1 MHAREKEI
9 LLALDRRVETD
20 PAALQ
25 DEEMRLYRK
34 LIIRYVSEM
43 SCEALMENLAPPP
56 TVPS

>member
-9 LLALDRRVETD
+9 LLALDHQVETN

-25 DEEMRLYRK
+25 DDEMRLYRR

-43 SCEALMENLAPPP
+43 SCEALTDTPPPP